1 MKILKVKVG
10 EVFVG
15 DKSLPVFETYF
26 PKTSKDGKTTYY
38 ETKKVIFVQEVADKP
53 KPIPEKTFAGL

>member
-15 DKSLPVFETYF
+15 DKSIPVFETYF
-26 PKTSKDGKTTYY
+26 PKTSKDGNTTYY
-38 ETKKVIFVQEVADKP
+38 ETKKVIFVQEVADK
-53 KPIPEKTFAGL
+53 KPEIKVQNVGTL